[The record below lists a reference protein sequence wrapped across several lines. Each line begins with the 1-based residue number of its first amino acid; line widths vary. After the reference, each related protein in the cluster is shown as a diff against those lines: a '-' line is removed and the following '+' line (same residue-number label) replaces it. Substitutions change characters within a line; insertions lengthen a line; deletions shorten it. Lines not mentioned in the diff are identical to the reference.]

1 MMELIADPH
10 AWIALATLTALEI
23 VLGVD
28 NIVFISVIAGRLPE
42 HQRERARRLGLL
54 LAMGLRILM
63 LLTITW
69 ILRLD
74 KPIFTILEE
83 PFTWKDIILICGGL
97 FLLAKA
103 TTEIHAQLEG
113 PEIEEATKI
122 PVTFAGVLAQ
132 IAVVDL
138 VFSVDSVIMVIDAAR
153 GIEAQTR
160 KLFVIAVGV
169 MMLAAGPVGSFVDRH
184 PTIKMLALSFLV
196 LIGMALLADG
206 LGFHI
211 PKGYIYFAMAFS
223 VGVELLN
230 LRVRRKRQGIPIRL
244 RRHAARV
251 QAAAANAKRK

>member
-10 AWIALATLTALEI
+10 AWIALATLAALEI

-74 KPIFTILEE
+74 KPIFTILDE

-113 PEIEEATKI
+113 PDIEEATRI
-122 PVTFAGVLAQ
+122 PATFAGVLAQ

-138 VFSVDSVIMVIDAAR
+138 VFSVDSVITAVGLVNDVEIMIAAV
-153 GIEAQTR
+153 
-160 KLFVIAVGV
+160 VIAVGV
-169 MMLAAGPVGSFVDRH
+169 MMLAANPVGSFVDRH

-230 LRVRRKRQGIPIRL
+230 LRVRRRRQGIPIRL

-251 QAAAANAKRK
+251 QAARDSQE

>member
-10 AWIALATLTALEI
+10 AWIALATLAALEI

-74 KPIFTILEE
+74 KAIFTILDE

-113 PEIEEATKI
+113 PEIEEATRI
-122 PVTFAGVLAQ
+122 PATFAGVLAQ

-138 VFSVDSVIMVIDAAR
+138 VFSVDSVITAVGLVNHVEIMIAAV
-153 GIEAQTR
+153 
-160 KLFVIAVGV
+160 VIAVGV

-230 LRVRRKRQGIPIRL
+230 LRVRRRRQGIPIRL
-244 RRHAARV
+244 RRHAARI
-251 QAAAANAKRK
+251 QAAAASARRK

>member
-1 MMELIADPH
+1 MMELLVDPH
-10 AWIALATLTALEI
+10 AWIALFTLAALEI

-54 LAMGLRILM
+54 LAMGLRVLM

-69 ILRLD
+69 ILGLD
-74 KPIFTILEE
+74 KPLFTVLGE
-83 PFTWKDIILICGGL
+83 PVTWKDIILICGGL

-113 PEIEEATKI
+113 PEVEEATKI
-122 PVTFAGVLAQ
+122 PATFTGVLTQ
-132 IAVVDL
+132 IAIVDM
-138 VFSVDSVIMVIDAAR
+138 VFSVDSVVTAVGLVKDVEIMIAAV
-153 GIEAQTR
+153 
-160 KLFVIAVGV
+160 VIAIGV
-169 MMLAAGPVGSFVDRH
+169 MMIAAGPVGSYVDRH

-230 LRVRRKRQGIPIRL
+230 LRVRRKREGIPIRL

-251 QAAAANAKRK
+251 QAASSKRG

>member
-1 MMELIADPH
+1 MELIADPH

-138 VFSVDSVIMVIDAAR
+138 VFSVDSVITAVGLVNHVEIMIVAV
-153 GIEAQTR
+153 
-160 KLFVIAVGV
+160 VIAVGV